1 MTASSRLLAT
11 WNNLVSAL
19 QALSWPELVLNLVL
33 TVLAAGG
40 GVLVAITLNLLLRD
54 LLRRLPGRATADK
67 KVRTSRISR
76 VAMGLMRLAIAA
88 AVIVL
93 IGEIWGAPVTLWL
106 TQGVG
111 ERVSAGVLRLTILLA
126 LTVAAIEVSGFLI
139 GQGVGRAAAG
149 AEDPRRQAQ
158 LRTLGPLLIGVARS
172 AILIVAILMAL
183 GEIGVKIG
191 PLLAGAGVVGIA
203 LGFGAQSLVK
213 DFLTGVF
220 LIVEDIVSVG
230 DIVTIGGSGGLVEQ
244 MTLRTIRLRDFDGTL
259 HVFPYGEAQVVHNL
273 TKTFSYYVFDLQV
286 SYGSDID
293 RALAVMRQVGQEMQ
307 ADPDFRDKILEAIEV
322 VGVDS
327 LGESGVTLKARIK
340 TQPVQQWTVGREYN
354 RRIKMAFDREGV
366 EIPFPHMTVVL
377 PEGQLD
383 ELVRH

>member
-1 MTASSRLLAT
+1 MTANSRLLAT
-11 WNNLVSAL
+11 WDNVVSAF
-19 QALSWPELVLNLVL
+19 QALSWPEFVLNLVL
-33 TVLAAGG
+33 TGLAAAG
-40 GVLVAITLNLLLRD
+40 GVLVAVALNLLLRD
-54 LLRRLPGRATADK
+54 LLRRLPGKPTADK
-67 KVRTSRISR
+67 KVRTSRMSR
-76 VAMGLMRLAIAA
+76 MAMGVLRLAIAA

-93 IGEIWGAPVTLWL
+93 VGEIWGVPVTAWL

-111 ERVSAGVLRLTILLA
+111 ERVSAGILRLAILMA
-126 LTVAAIEVSGFLI
+126 LTVAAIEASGFLL
-139 GQGVGRAAAG
+139 GQAVGRAAAA
-149 AEDPRRQAQ
+149 AEEPRRQAQ
-158 LRTLGPLLIGVARS
+158 LRTLGPLLIGVTRS
-172 AILIVAILMAL
+172 AILIVAVLMAL

-244 MTLRTIRLRDFDGTL
+244 MTLRTIRLRDFDGAL

-273 TKTFSYYVFDLQV
+273 TKTFSYYVFDLQI

-293 RALAVMRQVGQEMQ
+293 RALAVMKQVGQEMQ
-307 ADPDFRDKILEAIEV
+307 AEPDFRDKILEAIEV

-327 LGESGVTLKARIK
+327 LGDSGVALKARIK
-340 TQPVQQWTVGREYN
+340 TKPIQQWTVGREYN

-366 EIPFPHMTVVL
+366 EIPFPHMKVVL